1 MKIEIERKYK
11 IPGLGDVEKTLKK
24 LKAKLAKSSET
35 KDIYFRVPEKI
46 KNTRYLRIR
55 IKDKNKNGELA
66 YHEVINDLKTK
77 EWETEVSD
85 SKICEEIIRKLG
97 FHVDVVVIKKRKEYK
112 IGKSLVLLDS
122 IKDLGNFVEIETYNL
137 RKLEEL
143 RTKLGLR
150 EENIISGAGYPD
162 LLKEKY
168 ALRIK

>member
-11 IPGLGDVEKTLKK
+11 TSNLKDVEKALRK
-24 LKAKLAKSSET
+24 LKAGFVKSSET

-55 IKDKNKNGELA
+55 IKDKETNGELA
-66 YHEVINDLKTK
+66 YHEVINDLKPK
-77 EWETEVSD
+77 EWETKISD
-85 SKICEEIIRKLG
+85 SKICEEIIKKLS
-97 FHVDVVVIKKRKEYK
+97 FPVDVVVVKKRKEYK

-122 IKDLGNFVEIETYNL
+122 IRGLGNFVEIETINPK
-137 RKLEEL
+137 KLEEL
-143 RTKLGLR
+143 RTKLKLK

-168 ALRIK
+168 ALRTK